1 MEPMKAKP
9 KKHTPSFCV
18 QCGKELDD
26 FCFSPDAK
34 DAKAV
39 RAHAMRCRV
48 TGKRHGR
55 LCSKVFI
62 VDGGTM
68 QPLTKS
74 RKGKTAKKTP
84 ASLKRSIIERIRQ
97 EPD

>member
-1 MEPMKAKP
+1 MKAKP
-9 KKHTPSFCV
+9 KKRAPSLCV

-26 FCFSPDAK
+26 FCFSPGAE

-48 TGKRHGR
+48 TGKAHGR
-55 LCSKVFI
+55 VCSKVFI
-62 VDGGTM
+62 AGAGTI
-68 QPLTKS
+68 QPSTKS
-74 RKGKTAKKTP
+74 RKRKTTKKTP